1 MPTGALSESFVQ
13 VLDAA
18 AREQEAK
25 QAPPKPN
32 TYPPPYTGPGSSTP
46 RPCAPLSLRH
56 SPIHALLDQ
65 SVHERRRNAEE
76 KKSGKGRAVI

>member
-46 RPCAPLSLRH
+46 RPCAPLT
-56 SPIHALLDQ
+56 
-65 SVHERRRNAEE
+65 
-76 KKSGKGRAVI
+76 